1 MSQFCER
8 KVDPNI
14 GIPTVHTSVRRP
26 LNNAGQKSGRL
37 SGAGATADA
46 KQIGGRLLSAHPSR
60 RAAPLPRGRSE
71 KGARMATMEI
81 RVANKYRLGR
91 KISNTLLYTHNSHD
105 T

>member
-1 MSQFCER
+1 MPVR
-8 KVDPNI
+8 KVVGCQARALQQTP
-14 GIPTVHTSVRRP
+14 SR
-26 LNNAGQKSGRL
+26 LAAG
-37 SGAGATADA
+37 
-46 KQIGGRLLSAHPSR
+46 LLAHPSR

>member
-1 MSQFCER
+1 MPVK
-8 KVDPNI
+8 KVVGCQARALQQTP
-14 GIPTVHTSVRRP
+14 SR
-26 LNNAGQKSGRL
+26 LAAG
-37 SGAGATADA
+37 
-46 KQIGGRLLSAHPSR
+46 LLSAHPSR